1 MKINIDE
8 VAAKIAASPDRE
20 RIEDALEELYGVRDI
35 RRVEDETLRTFVRVV
50 LPALSP
56 VTFGRRRRGH
66 DV

>member
-35 RRVEDETLRTFVRVV
+35 RRVEDETLRTFVRLV
-50 LPALSP
+50 LPELSP
-56 VTFGRRRRGH
+56 ETFGRGREH
-66 DV
+66 DKP

>member
-20 RIEDALEELYGVRDI
+20 RIEDALEEIYGVRDI
-35 RRVEDETLRTFVRVV
+35 RRVEDETLRTFVRLV

-56 VTFGRRRRGH
+56 GTFGRRRRDH